1 MSLFND
7 LSCDTID
14 LLNQKKKRIS
24 RVLHVINFHNLK
36 NVG

>member
-14 LLNQKKKRIS
+14 LLNQKKKANITR
-24 RVLHVINFHNLK
+24 FACD
-36 NVG
+36 